1 LRRDLAIIITARMNS
16 DRLPGKA
23 MAEVAGKPMIYWIT
37 RRLQAVGNTILD
49 ITTDPTD
56 DILDKFGH
64 AMGVPVSRSKAGDV
78 VSSMNA
84 ALNYYAPDSK
94 YVMRGLCDCPFN
106 AVELIEH
113 MCRTMDKFGG
123 DAFQWALPPQ
133 IAPVYGSREFP
144 YSRRGWETIV
154 KNSTT
159 REHVD
164 PYYHQHRNE
173 FNTLYHEPPPNVY
186 MRPYRLEVDYP
197 EDLELIRGI
206 AAKVSMLSSVQ
217 TVIKTLD
224 SDDKLAQ
231 TNRMRVE
238 KTGLSTYSY
247 DVKRSWVKDMEGKA
261 IVDWEGNVWKPIDS
275 KSIPVFCDGGTC
287 LLGQASHG
295 SLYLRDGSQ
304 ITGDARIAC
313 NCGAGKRWKARK

>member
-1 LRRDLAIIITARMNS
+1 MNS
-16 DRLPGKA
+16 ERLHGKA
-23 MAEVAGKPMIYWIT
+23 MMDVGGKPLIYWIV
-37 RRLQAVGNTILD
+37 RRLQSVGNTILD
-49 ITTDPTD
+49 ITTDPAD
-56 DILDKFGH
+56 DVLDKFGR
-64 AMGVPVSRSKAGDV
+64 AMGVPISRSKTGDV

-94 YVMRGLCDCPFN
+94 YVMRGLGDCPFN

-133 IAPVYGSREFP
+133 VAPVYGSREFP
-144 YSRRGWETIV
+144 YSRRGWDTIV
-154 KNSTT
+154 KNATI

-164 PYYHQHRNE
+164 MYYHQHRDM

-186 MRPYRLEVDYP
+186 FRPYRLEVDYL
-197 EDLELIRGI
+197 EDIELVRGI
-206 AAKVSMLSSVQ
+206 AKKTSMLSSVQ
-217 TVIKTLD
+217 TIIKVLD

-231 TNRMRVE
+231 INHACTE
-238 KTGLSTYSY
+238 KTGPTTYSY
-247 DVKRSWVKDMEGKA
+247 DVKRSWVKDMEGKP
-261 IVDWEGNVWKPIDS
+261 IIDWDGNVWKPIDA
-275 KSIPVFCDGGTC
+275 KSVPIFCDGGTC

-313 NCGAGKRWKARK
+313 ACGTGKRWKARR